1 MLDSIV
7 RSLRS
12 GERVELRGFGSF
24 GTRQHQPRIARN
36 PKTGVRV
43 EVPEKR
49 VSYFKPSKELTN
61 LVNSAAAPTSLPSAY
76 AARKGEDLRGSVMPT
91 AEEDSDSGQESN
103 GEIEHGLYV
112 ATRRN
117 AIPRGSRGALPTC

>member
-1 MLDSIV
+1 MTRANLAEKLSQELGTSLAESDTVVLTMLDSIV

-76 AARKGEDLRGSVMPT
+76 AAASERTS
-91 AEEDSDSGQESN
+91 
-103 GEIEHGLYV
+103 
-112 ATRRN
+112 
-117 AIPRGSRGALPTC
+117 